1 MSDTWGLTKIWNDSL
16 DVDKHRPYEERD
28 YVWASELGG
37 SFYDRYWK
45 MQGRVPTTP
54 PNLRSRRKFQGGN
67 LTEWIVLQ
75 ILSRAGVLKSTQE
88 YITYEDGPIRV
99 TGKADFVAG
108 GEIQL
113 LSESDLQTLPES
125 FADAADTIIKQ
136 LQETHPEGLREVN
149 IEVKSCS
156 DMVFDR
162 YQIEP
167 SPQHALQAFHYA
179 FNTDR
184 PTLLVYVSRD
194 SFQICEWV
202 IMPNS
207 EKYKKLYFK
216 DLDRMIEILDT
227 YRNPE
232 PESIDCKEPLLVW
245 SGGKFSSNWKV
256 EYSNYLTDYGFERPE
271 EYSKP
276 AKSFATR
283 LSNVAKKIREEKKLT
298 KINYATIQDGIDFF
312 PEVKDIFVKLGVEA
326 ELLEEEEIKV

>member
-37 SFYDRYWK
+37 SYYDRYWK
-45 MQGRVPTTP
+45 MHGHVPTTP

-88 YITYEDGPIRV
+88 YITYEDGSIRV

-125 FADAADTIIKQ
+125 FADAADTIITQ
-136 LQETHPEGLREVN
+136 LQESHPEGLREVN

-162 YQIEP
+162 YQIKP

-179 FNTDR
+179 FNTGR

-207 EKYKKLYFK
+207 EKYKKLYFR
-216 DLDRMIEILDT
+216 DLELMEKYLALDEDSVEII
-227 YRNPE
+227 R
-232 PESIDCKEPLLVW
+232 EPLLVW
-245 SGGKFSSNWKV
+245 KAGKFSSNWKV
-256 EYSNYLTDYGFERPE
+256 EYSNYLTDYGFETPE
-271 EYSKP
+271 LYGKP

-298 KINYATIQDGIDFF
+298 KINYQTLREGIEFW
-312 PEVKDIFVKLGVEA
+312 PQAKDIFIKLGVEA
-326 ELLEEEEIKV
+326 ELLEPEEVTV